1 MTCLIIIY
9 ACFVFCEFLGQIL
22 YPQDDNGD
30 MTSTTTGLDLE
41 SMLDGQTEQTSDDDD
56 DMSTTID
63 TTDAHAIRRQLESL
77 ESMYTEVH
85 KTSQKI

>member
-1 MTCLIIIY
+1 
-9 ACFVFCEFLGQIL
+9 
-22 YPQDDNGD
+22 

-77 ESMYTEVH
+77 ESMYTEV
-85 KTSQKI
+85 ICYELALVIVINNCF